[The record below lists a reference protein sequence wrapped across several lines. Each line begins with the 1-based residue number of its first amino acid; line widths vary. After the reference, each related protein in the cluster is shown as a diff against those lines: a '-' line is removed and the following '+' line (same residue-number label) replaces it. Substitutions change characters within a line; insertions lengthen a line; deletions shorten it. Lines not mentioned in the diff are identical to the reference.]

1 MSRQHTW
8 PTQLAPELAEHP
20 HPLPDHA
27 GSIPVIYGCH
37 PRSTSTPS
45 YLMYKGPPSILV
57 LLRTFRYCLLIA
69 WAWFPAC
76 GRNGCRNWV
85 AIFLNG
91 QFIIV
96 YTCKLHMNH
105 KYSLVI
111 ITPRISSTML
121 YFGWWERSWFNL
133 LRPFRPYGS
142 QASRRISIQCKMSHY
157 RSFAIAFF
165 WNACSQLQLMR
176 FVPLHCLY
184 LKRKRSQK
192 VDPATFGTEWK
203 SSLRDW

>member
-1 MSRQHTW
+1 MEAHR
-8 PTQLAPELAEHP
+8 
-20 HPLPDHA
+20 
-27 GSIPVIYGCH
+27 GSIRVSRVIYGCH

-45 YLMYKGPPSILV
+45 YLMCKGPPSILV

-76 GRNGCRNWV
+76 DRNGCRNWV

-96 YTCKLHMNH
+96 YTCKPHINH

-111 ITPRISSTML
+111 ITPRIFSVLQCCISADEKVVTQ
-121 YFGWWERSWFNL
+121 S
-133 LRPFRPYGS
+133 LRPLRPYGS
-142 QASRRISIQCKMSHY
+142 QASRRISIRCKMSHY
-157 RSFAIAFF
+157 RLFAIAFF

-184 LKRKRSQK
+184 LKSKRSQK
-192 VDPATFGTEWK
+192 VDPATLCTEWK